1 MSKIVHEKLRKL
13 IADHGERKPPIAF
26 GGRENIIGSVCEIS
40 QYLFDAERF
49 LGGDTFIIG
58 GPPGSGKTSLVHEI
72 IKRLAKRTLMSKPV
86 QSVFCASPSAVG
98 AYQNLL
104 WNLASALTGTS
115 KEKLRSEHK
124 SLFSVEVKAEALG
137 AVKGEYGREVKV
149 PNANSLD
156 RLISLTKKPANQP
169 IVVFID
175 EAQNVEKGGDVARLI
190 DMLHTQNEL
199 PILLVCA
206 GLANT
211 KDKLHELKLVSRS
224 TLKHYFA
231 LGPLEPEESAETAR
245 HALDVICEKAGVQRT
260 SDQKRDLIA
269 DRIATESDNWPRH
282 LTCYLIALC
291 EELAKQ
297 DRPSLADF
305 RLVDAIRTGSEYR
318 QAYYQ
323 ERLNTSKMPIPVL
336 ADLYRA
342 IRAEHLSQ
350 LACEDTLEEIIAR
363 YQDKGATSLKRRF
376 PTGEEAFEW
385 VRRLGLVTTD
395 GPDETCRVPIPSMET
410 FVEEKCRALN

>member
-1 MSKIVHEKLRKL
+1 MSKTVHEKLKKL

-26 GGRENIIGSVCEIS
+26 GGRENIIGSICEIS
-40 QYLFDAERF
+40 QYLFDTERF
-49 LGGDTFIIG
+49 LGGDTFIVG
-58 GPPGSGKTSLVHEI
+58 GPPGSGKTSLVHEV
-72 IKRLAKRTLMSKPV
+72 IKRLEKRTTEGKPV

-98 AYQNLL
+98 AYQQLL

-115 KEKLRSEHK
+115 KDKLRSEHK

-137 AVKGEYGREVKV
+137 VVKKEYGREVKV
-149 PNANSLD
+149 PDANSLD
-156 RLISLTKKPANQP
+156 QLISLSKRLANRP
-169 IVVFID
+169 VVVSID
-175 EAQNVEKGGDVARLI
+175 EAQNVEKGSDVARLI
-190 DMLHTQNEL
+190 DMLHTQTEL
-199 PILLVCA
+199 PILLVCT

-211 KDKLHELKLVSRS
+211 KDRLHELKLISRS
-224 TLKHYFA
+224 TLRHYFP
-231 LGPLEPEESAETAR
+231 LGLLEPEESAETVR
-245 HALDVICEKAGVQRT
+245 NALDVICEKTGVQGT
-260 SDQKRDLIA
+260 SDQERDLIA
-269 DRIATESDNWPRH
+269 DRIAAESDNWPRH

-297 DRPSLADF
+297 DQPSLVDF
-305 RLVDAIRTGSEYR
+305 RLTDAIRAGNKYR

-323 ERLNTSKMPIPVL
+323 ERLNTSKIPIPIL

-342 IRAEHLSQ
+342 IRAECLSQ

-376 PTGEEAFEW
+376 STGEKAFEW

-395 GPDETCRVPIPSMET
+395 GPDETCRVPIPSMEA
-410 FVEEKCRALN
+410 FVEEKSRALS